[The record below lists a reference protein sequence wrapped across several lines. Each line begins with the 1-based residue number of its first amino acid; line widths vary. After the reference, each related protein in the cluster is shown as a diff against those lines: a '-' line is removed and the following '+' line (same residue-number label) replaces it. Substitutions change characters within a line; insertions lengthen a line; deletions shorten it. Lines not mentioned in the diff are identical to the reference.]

1 MIRATAL
8 FGAVAVV
15 VIALL
20 AWVMTL
26 VWPAPAAR
34 QAVLVSGVVALV
46 VQLFAFAVVRL
57 APPAQSMAAW
67 GIGVLLRLVV
77 LMGYA
82 LVVPGAMGAPL
93 APALVSLVTFFFV
106 TSLVEP
112 LLLKR

>member
-1 MIRATAL
+1 MTRATAL
-8 FGAVAVV
+8 FAAASVAIIAV
-15 VIALL
+15 L

-26 VWPAPAAR
+26 VWTGPGAR
-34 QAVLVSGVVALV
+34 HGIVVSAVLAFV
-46 VQLFAFAVVRL
+46 VQVFAFAAARL
-57 APPAQSMAAW
+57 APPDQAMAGW

-82 LVVPGAMGAPL
+82 LVAPRALSVPA
-93 APALVSLVTFFFV
+93 APALVSLVVFFFA

>member
-1 MIRATAL
+1 MIRSTAI
-8 FGAVAVV
+8 FAAVSVPIIAV
-15 VIALL
+15 L

-26 VWPAPAAR
+26 VWGGAPARHAIVVS
-34 QAVLVSGVVALV
+34 AVLAFV
-46 VQLFAFAVVRL
+46 VQIFAFAAARL
-57 APPAQSMAAW
+57 APPDQAMAGW

-82 LVVPGAMGAPL
+82 LAAPRALSVPA
-93 APALVSLVTFFFV
+93 APALVSLVAFFFV